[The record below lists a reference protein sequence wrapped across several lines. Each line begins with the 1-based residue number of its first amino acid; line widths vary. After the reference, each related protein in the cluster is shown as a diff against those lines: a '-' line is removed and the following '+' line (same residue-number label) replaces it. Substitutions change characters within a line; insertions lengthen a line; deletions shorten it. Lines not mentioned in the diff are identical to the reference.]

1 MWITSINLVII
12 INNYFQNLIDYKIFL
27 TTDRNYVELEA
38 IKEFGNEYVITN
50 EGPNNHLDLVNNL
63 QSKND

>member
-1 MWITSINLVII
+1 M
-12 INNYFQNLIDYKIFL
+12 IDYKIFL